1 MSGFQ
6 GNDNLR
12 DKRNL
17 NTKNGKV
24 RSKGYFIFVL
34 KSSIEPDKVSMI
46 I

>member
-12 DKRNL
+12 DKRNP

-24 RSKGYFIFVL
+24 RSKRIFSGVR
-34 KSSIEPDKVSMI
+34 VSVSNL
-46 I
+46 

>member
-24 RSKGYFIFVL
+24 RPKKDIFMSEGICI
-34 KSSIEPDKVSMI
+34 KPI
-46 I
+46 IS